1 MAQEAGCPLIGG
13 HSIDDPEPKYGMAVT
28 GVTDP
33 DRLLRNDAAT
43 PGLPLTLTKPIGVG
57 LLNNWH
63 TQTGEVFEDAVATM
77 IRLNRDAAEATVAAG
92 VRAAT
97 DVTGSDCSATVQ
109 DVPSHRGR
117 RGDRPERGAR
127 R

>member
-1 MAQEAGCPLIGG
+1 
-13 HSIDDPEPKYGMAVT
+13 
-28 GVTDP
+28 
-33 DRLLRNDAAT
+33 
-43 PGLPLTLTKPIGVG
+43 
-57 LLNNWH
+57 
-63 TQTGEVFEDAVATM
+63 M
-77 IRLNRDAAEATVAAG
+77 IRLNRDAAEAAVAAG

-109 DVPSHRGR
+109 DVPSLRGR